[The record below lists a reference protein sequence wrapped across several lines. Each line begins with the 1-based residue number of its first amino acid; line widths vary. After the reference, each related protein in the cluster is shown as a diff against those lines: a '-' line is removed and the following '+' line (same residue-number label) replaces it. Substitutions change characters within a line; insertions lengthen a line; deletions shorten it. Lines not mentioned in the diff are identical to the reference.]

1 MNNKMVAD
9 QTLDQFVDIIKSLS
23 ETEKDKLLWFAKGM
37 NAVDN
42 NKTA

>member
-1 MNNKMVAD
+1 MCNKITIA

-23 ETEKDKLLWFAKGM
+23 ETDKDKLIYFAKGM